1 MARIPM
7 VTRTINNTV
16 CNLLVADTEMG
27 ELKNISVTVPRTYK
41 DEKKLA
47 KVAFAAAETDTVK
60 PVQLISSQ
68 IEGVLYGMSEED
80 FIKHAQPIEHR
91 TAATSEENA

>member
-7 VTRTINNTV
+7 VTRTICNTV

-27 ELKNISVTVPRTYK
+27 ELKNIMVTVPHTYK
-41 DEKKLA
+41 DSKKLA
-47 KVAFAAAETDTVK
+47 KVAFAAAETDTIK

-68 IEGVLYGMSEED
+68 VEGVLYGMSEGD
-80 FIKHAQPIEHR
+80 FIRCAHPIESR
-91 TAATSEENA
+91 AAATAEE